1 MLTLKGMMENPP
13 AEGSTQVPRDWF
25 AAPVQEVDTMHF
37 GCTVISTAALKRT
50 PKPWFLGVPNKDG
63 EWGEGRR
70 DDDIYFWE
78 NFRKAGN
85 RCYVSPRVILGHGE
99 YMVTWPG
106 EQLQQP
112 VYQHATDYVTHM
124 RPPEGVWKVE
134 R

>member
-1 MLTLKGMMENPP
+1 
-13 AEGSTQVPRDWF
+13 
-25 AAPVQEVDTMHF
+25 MHF

-50 PKPWFLGVPNKDG
+50 PKPWFLGKPNDDG

-85 RCYVSPRVILGHGE
+85 RCYVSASRDSRPRRVHGHVAGRAAAAAGL
-99 YMVTWPG
+99 PARDR
-106 EQLQQP
+106 LRNA
-112 VYQHATDYVTHM
+112 HAATG
-124 RPPEGVWKVE
+124 RRLKVE